1 MIEDVLMFLNIY
13 IQLNLSKCKASVVQ
27 NFCTY
32 RATGML
38 KINNLVA
45 LQVQN
50 FWTTEALHLDRFN
63 CMVSNNFLIIEAK
76 VMNFHRLLNFYDCVR
91 EEKELST
98 RCLMLIARIVLR

>member
-1 MIEDVLMFLNIY
+1 MQGLG
-13 IQLNLSKCKASVVQ
+13 SP

-32 RATGML
+32 RAAGML

-63 CMVSNNFLIIEAK
+63 CTYIFISDPQSMPHNI
-76 VMNFHRLLNFYDCVR
+76 
-91 EEKELST
+91 T
-98 RCLMLIARIVLR
+98 RGGQILARARNS

>member
-1 MIEDVLMFLNIY
+1 MT

-32 RATGML
+32 RAAGML

-45 LQVQN
+45 LQVQK

-63 CMVSNNFLIIEAK
+63 CTNINATYTYRDKRVLVSNI
-76 VMNFHRLLNFYDCVR
+76 R
-91 EEKELST
+91 ST
-98 RCLMLIARIVLR
+98 HVLFNR